1 MEYFIDGKSASERTF
16 WGCVNVLGNMTQKK
30 LLLDGF
36 KVKIAEKT
44 YWIEPKKYNTYYPK
58 EV

>member
-16 WGCVNVLGNMTQKK
+16 WGYVNVLGSTTHKR
-30 LLLDGF
+30 LILDGY

-44 YWIEPKKYNTYYPK
+44 YWIESKR
-58 EV
+58 